1 MLVGSF
7 GPWALWIE
15 NTMENESWLT
25 LIFGIVGFA
34 EIIFSILPGTM
45 MDFFGKRF
53 NRKWG
58 VMKRIQILSNT
69 DKILFT
75 FSRFSLP
82 TRLFQ
87 LLILVYY

>member
-69 DKILFT
+69 DKILLT
-75 FSRFSLP
+75 FSRFYSP
-82 TRLFQ
+82 HVFSR
-87 LLILVYY
+87 